1 MNFMRDSTPTGSGS
15 DGVVMTSPEVE
26 QEILERSLTE
36 HIPRFAVI
44 LHNDETNSM
53 EHVVDAL
60 LKSVPTLSEQ
70 DAIKVMMD
78 AHTDGKAVVTV
89 CPLETAEFYRDR
101 LQSFSIGASIEAA

>member
-1 MNFMRDSTPTGSGS
+1 MREFLLSASGS

-36 HIPRFAVI
+36 HVPRYAVI
-44 LHNDETNSM
+44 L
-53 EHVVDAL
+53 
-60 LKSVPTLSEQ
+60 LSEQ
-70 DAIKVMMD
+70 DAIKAMMD
-78 AHTDGKAVVTV
+78 AHTDGTAVVTV

>member
-1 MNFMRDSTPTGSGS
+1 MSFMRESLRTGSGS
-15 DGVVMTSPEVE
+15 GGVALTSPEVE

-36 HIPRFAVI
+36 HVPRFAVI
-44 LHNDETNSM
+44 LHNDDVNSM
-53 EHVVDAL
+53 EHVIDAL

-101 LQSFSIGASIEAA
+101 LQSFSIGASIEAV

>member
-1 MNFMRDSTPTGSGS
+1 
-15 DGVVMTSPEVE
+15 MTSPDVE

-36 HIPRFAVI
+36 HVPRFSVI
-44 LHNDETNSM
+44 LHNDEVNSM

-70 DAIKVMMD
+70 DAIQVMMD
-78 AHTDGKAVVTV
+78 AHTDGKAVITV

-101 LQSFSIGASIEAA
+101 LQSFSIGASVEAV

>member
-1 MNFMRDSTPTGSGS
+1 MRESPLTGSGW
-15 DGVVMTSPEVE
+15 DEVVMTRPEVE
-26 QEILERSLTE
+26 HEILERSLTE
-36 HIPRFAVI
+36 HVPRFAVI
-44 LHNDETNSM
+44 LHNDEVNSM

-70 DAIKVMMD
+70 DAIRVMMD
-78 AHTDGKAVVTV
+78 AHTDGKAIVTV